1 MNGLLRVPT
10 PWVPTALIKSMVL
23 VAHVRQLYYYFRCLY
38 MKLICVFYIV
48 TEIEQRFNSMITL
61 PNRYTCTNCTEAD
74 SRGVAG
80 HDAGRARGR
89 SRGRGFFPVL
99 SKLIVEPHFTMY
111 SNNNDT
117 SVTSVMC
124 RPDLESTVNHQQTTL
139 PIFSRCFERGFKSI
153 FFAVD
158 WGTWRGTLNEKAKT
172 KSGITLNHQL
182 KSQ

>member
-1 MNGLLRVPT
+1 MASCFICKKPIKEDERFATCSNPMGSNCSNKVHGTCRPRKSIILL
-10 PWVPTALIKSMVL
+10 
-23 VAHVRQLYYYFRCLY
+23 FRCLY
-38 MKLICVFYIV
+38 MKFICVFYIV

-99 SKLIVEPHFTMY
+99 SKLIDEPHFTMY

-117 SVTSVMC
+117 VTSVMC
-124 RPDLESTVNHQQTTL
+124 RPELESTVNHQQTTL
-139 PIFSRCFERGFKSI
+139 PIFSRCFERGFKPI

-158 WGTWRGTLNEKAKT
+158 
-172 KSGITLNHQL
+172 
-182 KSQ
+182 